1 VRRATTGASPGLT
14 VPARLAP
21 VQEPVRAGL
30 AGATAGRLQIL
41 MLQMTI
47 EETFCLFAHATKNIL
62 FFPENLCANIE
73 YLDIHAKFYFDF

>member
-1 VRRATTGASPGLT
+1 
-14 VPARLAP
+14 
-21 VQEPVRAGL
+21 
-30 AGATAGRLQIL
+30 L
-41 MLQMTI
+41 MLQMTT